1 MATLVGRIWDQAAGR
16 PLAARVQVLDS
27 TGRTCAPADSIH
39 KHGPGEPF
47 FYADG
52 SFAVDVTRGQ
62 VDIAV
67 ERGTEYR
74 PIHQSIV
81 AARHGTVELDLP
93 LVRWT
98 KLAEHGWYAGN
109 THVHYDEKETR
120 ALDRLQLDPRVEDLP
135 VFVVSVLKRRELAYA
150 SNDFPIGRH
159 ALSTPEHTIDVG
171 EESRHNREPW
181 TIGYG
186 HIMLINIRELVEPMS
201 RGVLVDDASPDYPPL
216 IDACDEARRQGGV
229 VLWCHNAQG
238 MEAPIAAVLGRL
250 DGINLFDPWWA
261 DPEYEIWYRLL
272 NCGLRLPAST
282 GSDWFLCSSNRVYT
296 DVGADFSYERWLGAL
311 QAGRSFI
318 TNGPVLRMTVD
329 GQAPSNDLLD
339 LSALAGSASRTAEIV
354 VEWEGTQPVDR
365 VELVRDGE
373 VAFAFNNVPEAHQHV
388 DQPLSGGFTTTL
400 DVSEAGWV
408 AARAWGSRRNTYA
421 HPLWAHTSPV
431 YLRERPAQATVRA
444 ASTDF
449 LEQIERS
456 RDWITTRARFDN
468 AAQHDRLLQLYAEGR
483 AAYERLARG

>member
-1 MATLVGRIWDQAAGR
+1 MATLVGRIWDQSTSR
-16 PLAARVQVLDS
+16 PLAARVQVLDA
-27 TGRTCAPADSIH
+27 TGRACAPADSIH

-52 SFAVDVTRGQ
+52 SFAVDV
-62 VDIAV
+62 
-67 ERGTEYR
+67 ERGTEYQ
-74 PIHQSIV
+74 PIRQTLV
-81 AARHGTVELDLP
+81 APLHGTVEIDLP
-93 LVRWT
+93 LVRWA
-98 KLAEHGWYAGN
+98 KLAERGWYAGN

-150 SNDFPIGRH
+150 SNVFPIGRH

-171 EESRHNREPW
+171 EESRHNQGHW
-181 TIGYG
+181 AIGYG

-201 RGVLVDDASPDYPPL
+201 RGLLVDDASPDYPPL

-250 DGINLFDPWWA
+250 DGINLFDPWW
-261 DPEYEIWYRLL
+261 DDSEYDIWYRLL

-282 GSDWFLCSSNRVYT
+282 GSDWCLCSSNRVYT
-296 DVGADFSYERWLGAL
+296 DVGTDFSYEHWLGAL

-318 TNGPVLRMTVD
+318 TNGPVLRMTVN
-329 GQAPSNDLLD
+329 GEAPSNDLLD
-339 LSALAGSASRTAEIV
+339 LSTLSGPASQTAEIV

-365 VELVRDGE
+365 VEIVRDGE
-373 VAFAFNNVPEAHQHV
+373 VAFAHTNGHQG
-388 DQPLSGGFTTTL
+388 LSGRFTTSL

-408 AARAWGSRRNTYA
+408 AARCAGSRRTTYA

-431 YLRERPAQATVRA
+431 YLHDRPAAPIVRA
-444 ASTDF
+444 ASADF

-456 RDWITTRARFDN
+456 RDWISTRARFDN